1 MDYQNMIKDNMTIKE
16 KLMLIKLLVN
26 DNFCT
31 LANFIIRVKN
41 NKEGFKRFSFLLS
54 NAMEIK
60 DYIKIVN
67 LYL

>member
-1 MDYQNMIKDNMTIKE
+1 MIKNNMTIKE
-16 KLMLIKLLVN
+16 KLLLIKLLVN

-41 NKEGFKRFSFLLS
+41 SKDSFKRFSFLLS
-54 NAMEIK
+54 NAREIK

>member
-1 MDYQNMIKDNMTIKE
+1 MINDNMTIKE
-16 KLMLIKLLVN
+16 KLLLIKLLVN

-31 LANFIIRVKN
+31 LANFIIKVKN
-41 NKEGFKRFSFLLS
+41 DGDGFKRFSFLLS
-54 NAMEIK
+54 RATDIK